1 MDNPLVAALA
11 LSSLVLGIAAIA
23 LLIYLALPHRRR
35 KASAAKHEKNT
46 KPRDTSA
53 SDNRQAQES
62 EEGDSGK
69 TDKRP
74 AKGKKYSLF
83 VIFSNPDEA
92 TDQRLAEWLKEKG
105 ATFDPVKKV
114 FHIDGEQPS
123 NPITIANAFPPGDM
137 PDLLRGEVHE
147 PIRGISLLVKPPLR
161 KRRNQQM
168 VVYVDLAKEMG
179 KMFEGDMLDGDRQ
192 PATEETYARIIG

>member
-23 LLIYLALPHRRR
+23 LLVYIAMPSRRR
-35 KASAAKHEKNT
+35 KAPAAGHEKT
-46 KPRDTSA
+46 TAPRKTPA
-53 SDNRQAQES
+53 SDSAPTQ
-62 EEGDSGK
+62 EGDSSNAA
-69 TDKRP
+69 KRP
-74 AKGKKYSLF
+74 PKGKQHSLF
-83 VIFSNPDEA
+83 VIFSQPDEA
-92 TDQRLAEWLKEKG
+92 TDQRLAEWLKEKH

-137 PDLLRGEVHE
+137 PDLINGEVHQ
-147 PIRGISLLVKPPLR
+147 PIKGISLLVKPPLR

-168 VVYVDLAKEMG
+168 VVYVELAKEMG
-179 KMFEGDMLDGDRQ
+179 EIFEGDMLDGDRE
-192 PATEETYARIIG
+192 PANEKTYARIIG